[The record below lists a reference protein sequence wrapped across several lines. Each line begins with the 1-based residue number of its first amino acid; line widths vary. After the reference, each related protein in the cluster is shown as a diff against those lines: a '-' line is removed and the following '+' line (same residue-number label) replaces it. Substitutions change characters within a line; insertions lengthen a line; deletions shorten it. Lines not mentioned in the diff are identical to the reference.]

1 MEQIPTMVP
10 QTLRMPVATVTTP
23 HHTSILR
30 TSNQPNNRPDKV
42 NFSMTNEQR
51 RRLCL
56 YADEHPGANQRQLIE
71 WFRGQFSVAPSQAAI
86 SRCLKRKSDILESSD
101 RDPNLKRL
109 KKVTFP
115 LMEDALSK
123 WYTEYNGLVPIDGNV
138 LKQQGSYFLK
148 VQFVHCVR
156 HDYGLINV
164 DSLPTCR

>member
-1 MEQIPTMVP
+1 MEQIPMMVP
-10 QTLRMPVATVTTP
+10 QTLRMPIATVTSP
-23 HHTSILR
+23 SQTSILR
-30 TSNQPNNRPDKV
+30 TSNRPNSRPDKV

-71 WFRGQFSVAPSQAAI
+71 WFRGQFNVAPSQAAI

-123 WYTEYNGLVPIDGNV
+123 WYTEYNGLVPIDGNL

-148 VQFVHCVR
+148 TLYPHAGENAFHFS
-156 HDYGLINV
+156 DG
-164 DSLPTCR
+164 